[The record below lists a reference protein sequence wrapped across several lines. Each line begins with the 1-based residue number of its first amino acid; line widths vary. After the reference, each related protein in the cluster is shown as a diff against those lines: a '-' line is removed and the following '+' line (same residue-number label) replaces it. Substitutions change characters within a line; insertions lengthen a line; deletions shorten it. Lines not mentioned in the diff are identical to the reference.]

1 MRMILCCLIGLFALK
16 SCTAPTQETTN
27 QADSTLQLQDTI
39 RVLPEKIP
47 DVIIY
52 KDSALDN
59 LARFVA
65 GLPQLDSNSFT
76 ALESDHYW
84 QEYKTAMDKNWNQMV
99 ESRLSK
105 ITGWRDS
112 TLALHNDLLPL
123 FYPFSGPD
131 FLHANYLYPHA
142 ATYILAAL
150 EPIAAVPQLDTL
162 PIADRDKFLDTLGV
176 SLRDIFQKSYFITKH
191 MKTDLKQVKGVLPPL
206 YFFIQRSGHEFI
218 SQTFIAID
226 STGIETKVDIKK
238 LHWHKTPGVKLVVR
252 NLASQEI
259 KTIYYFSISISNGG
273 LAERPGF
280 VTFVT
285 NHAPFNTF
293 VKSASYL
300 MHTAPFTS
308 IKELILA
315 HTENL
320 FQDDTGIPY
329 KDFKKNLGF
338 EVQFYGE
345 YVKPV
350 KDFGD
355 ARYQPDLDSAFK
367 TSATRQKLPFSLG
380 YHWNSAR
387 QHYILV
393 RRHHELDLS
402 Y

>member
-1 MRMILCCLIGLFALK
+1 MKLFFTCLLAATLFACSPTTEKTETIETDTLAVD
-16 SCTAPTQETTN
+16 TVTVVEVAPPTP
-27 QADSTLQLQDTI
+27 
-39 RVLPEKIP
+39 V
-47 DVIIY
+47 IY

-65 GLPQLDSNSFT
+65 GLPQLDSNSFST
-76 ALESDHYW
+76 LESDHYW
-84 QEYKTAMDKNWNQMV
+84 QEYKTAMDKNWDKMF
-99 ESRLSK
+99 ETRLSK
-105 ITGWRDS
+105 MSGWRDS
-112 TLALHNDLLPL
+112 TLAQHNDSLTL

-142 ATYILAAL
+142 STYILAAL
-150 EPIAAVPQLDTL
+150 EPIAVVPQLDTL
-162 PIADRDKFLDTLGV
+162 PLSDRDKFLDTLGV

-218 SQTFIAID
+218 SQSFIAID
-226 STGIETKVDIKK
+226 SMGNENDVDIKK
-238 LHWHKTPGVKLVVR
+238 LHWEKTPGVKLVVR
-252 NLASQEI
+252 NLVTQEI
-259 KTIYYFSISISNGG
+259 KTIYYFSVSISNGG
-273 LAERPGF
+273 LTERPGF

-300 MHTAPFTS
+300 MHNTHFTS
-308 IKELILA
+308 IKDLILA

-367 TSATRQKLPFSLG
+367 ASTTRQKLPFSLG
-380 YHWNSAR
+380 YHWGSAK

-393 RRHHELDLS
+393 RKSKVGEVK
-402 Y
+402 

>member
-1 MRMILCCLIGLFALK
+1 MRLLFVCLLATSLFQA
-16 SCTAPTQETTN
+16 CTSAPKENETIVT
-27 QADSTLQLQDTI
+27 DSVAQDT
-39 RVLPEKIP
+39 VAMLPEAP
-47 DVIIY
+47 PPVIIY

-65 GLPQLDSNSFT
+65 GLPQLDSNSFS
-76 ALESDHYW
+76 ALESDKYW
-84 QEYKTAMDKNWNQMV
+84 QEYKTAMDKNWDKMF
-99 ESRLSK
+99 ETRLSK
-105 ITGWRDS
+105 MSGWRDS
-112 TLALHNDLLPL
+112 TLAQHNDSLTL

-142 ATYILAAL
+142 STYILAAL

-162 PIADRDKFLDTLGV
+162 PLSDRDKFLDTLGV

-218 SQTFIAID
+218 SQTFIGID
-226 STGIETKVDIKK
+226 STGNETEVDVKR
-238 LHWHKTPGVKLVVR
+238 LHWEKTPGVKLVVR
-252 NLASQEI
+252 NLVTQEI
-259 KTIYYFSISISNGG
+259 KTIYYFSVSISNGG
-273 LAERPGF
+273 LTERPGF

-300 MHTAPFTS
+300 MHNTHFTS
-308 IKELILA
+308 IKDLILA
-315 HTENL
+315 HAENL

-367 TSATRQKLPFSLG
+367 ASTTRQKLPFSLG
-380 YHWNSAR
+380 YHWGSAK

-393 RRHHELDLS
+393 RKREIGEVK
-402 Y
+402 

>member
-1 MRMILCCLIGLFALK
+1 MKLFFTCLLAAALY
-16 SCTAPTQETTN
+16 SCTPTEKTEVIETETLAVDTVTIVNIAPPQP
-27 QADSTLQLQDTI
+27 
-39 RVLPEKIP
+39 V
-47 DVIIY
+47 IY

-76 ALESDHYW
+76 TLESDHYW
-84 QEYKTAMDKNWNQMV
+84 QEYKTAMDKNWDKMF
-99 ESRLSK
+99 ETRLSK
-105 ITGWRDS
+105 MSGWRDS
-112 TLALHNDLLPL
+112 TLAQHNDSLTL

-142 ATYILAAL
+142 STYILAAL

-162 PIADRDKFLDTLGV
+162 PLSDRDKFLDTLGV

-206 YFFIQRSGHEFI
+206 YFFIQRSGHEFV
-218 SQTFIAID
+218 SQTFIGID
-226 STGIETKVDIKK
+226 STGNETEVDIKK
-238 LHWHKTPGVKLVVR
+238 LHWEKTPGVKLVVR
-252 NLASQEI
+252 NLATQEI
-259 KTIYYFSISISNGG
+259 KTIYYFSVSISNGG
-273 LAERPGF
+273 LTERPGF

-300 MHTAPFTS
+300 MHNTHFTS
-308 IKELILA
+308 IKDLILA

-367 TSATRQKLPFSLG
+367 ASTTRQKLPFSLG
-380 YHWNSAR
+380 YHWGSAK

-393 RRHHELDLS
+393 RKSEIGEVK
-402 Y
+402 

>member
-1 MRMILCCLIGLFALK
+1 MKLFFGGLLAAILAACTPASEKTETAQDDALSK
-16 SCTAPTQETTN
+16 
-27 QADSTLQLQDTI
+27 DSVVVVPE
-39 RVLPEKIP
+39 VLPAAP
-47 DVIIY
+47 VP
-52 KDSALDN
+52 KDTLLDN

-65 GLPQLDSNSFT
+65 GMPQLDSNSFT
-76 ALESDHYW
+76 VLQSDPYW
-84 QEYKTAMDKNWNQMV
+84 QEYKTAMDKSWDKMF
-99 ESRLSK
+99 ETRLSK

-112 TLALHNDLLPL
+112 TLAKQNDTLPL

-131 FLHANYLYPHA
+131 FLHANYLYPHT
-142 ATYILAAL
+142 ATYVLAAL

-162 PIADRDKFLDTLGV
+162 PLAVRDKFLDTLGA

-191 MKTDLKQVKGVLPPL
+191 MKADLKQVKGVLPPL
-206 YFFIQRSGHEFI
+206 YFFIARSGHEFI
-218 SQTFIAID
+218 SQTLITLDAE
-226 STGIETKVDIKK
+226 GLEKEVPAKQ
-238 LHWHKTPGVKLVVR
+238 LHWQKTPGVKLVIR
-252 NLASQEI
+252 NLATQQV
-259 KTIYYFSISISNGG
+259 KTVYYFSISISNAG
-273 LAERPGF
+273 LTERPEF

-285 NHAPFNTF
+285 QHAPFNTF

-300 MHTAPFTS
+300 MHNTYFTS
-308 IKELILA
+308 IKELILN

-355 ARYQPDLDSAFK
+355 ARYQADLDSAFK
-367 TSATRQKLPFSLG
+367 ASTTRQVLPFSLG
-380 YHWNSAR
+380 YHWGSAK

-393 RRHHELDLS
+393 RKSKVKPIL
-402 Y
+402 

>member
-1 MRMILCCLIGLFALK
+1 MRLFFVCLLAACLFQA
-16 SCTAPTQETTN
+16 CTSTPKENETTVN
-27 QADSTLQLQDTI
+27 DSIAQDTVA
-39 RVLPEKIP
+39 VLPEP
-47 DVIIY
+47 PPQVIIY
-52 KDSALDN
+52 KDSVLDN
-59 LARFVA
+59 LGRFVA
-65 GLPQLDSNSFT
+65 GLPQLDSNVFT
-76 ALESDHYW
+76 ELESDHYW
-84 QEYKTAMDKNWNQMV
+84 QEYKTAMDKNWDKMYDT
-99 ESRLSK
+99 RLSK
-105 ITGWRDS
+105 MTGWRDS
-112 TLALHNDLLPL
+112 TLANHHDSLTL

-142 ATYILAAL
+142 STYILAAL

-162 PIADRDKFLDTLGV
+162 PITVRDKFLDTLGV

-218 SQTFIAID
+218 SQTFITMD
-226 STGIETKVDIKK
+226 STGTETEVDYNK
-238 LHWHKTPGVKLVVR
+238 LHWQKTPGVKLVIR
-252 NLASQEI
+252 KIATQEI
-259 KTIYYFSISISNGG
+259 KTVYYFSISISNAG
-273 LAERPGF
+273 LKERPEFVKF
-280 VTFVT
+280 VTK
-285 NHAPFNTF
+285 HAPFNTF

-300 MHTAPFTS
+300 MHNTHFTS
-308 IKELILA
+308 IKDLILA

-367 TSATRQKLPFSLG
+367 ASTTRQKLPFSLG
-380 YHWNSAR
+380 YHWGSAK

-393 RRHHELDLS
+393 RKNEIQS
-402 Y
+402 FK

>member
-1 MRMILCCLIGLFALK
+1 MKLFFTCLLAATLFACSPTTEKTETIETDTLAVD
-16 SCTAPTQETTN
+16 TVTIVDIAPPQP
-27 QADSTLQLQDTI
+27 
-39 RVLPEKIP
+39 V
-47 DVIIY
+47 IY

-65 GLPQLDSNSFT
+65 GLPQLDSNSFST
-76 ALESDHYW
+76 LESDHYW
-84 QEYKTAMDKNWNQMV
+84 QEYKTAMDKNWDKMF
-99 ESRLSK
+99 ETRLSK
-105 ITGWRDS
+105 MSGWRDS
-112 TLALHNDLLPL
+112 TLAQHNDSLTL

-142 ATYILAAL
+142 STYILAAL

-162 PIADRDKFLDTLGV
+162 PLSDRDKFLDTLGV

-206 YFFIQRSGHEFI
+206 YFFIQRSGHEFV
-218 SQTFIAID
+218 SQTFIGID
-226 STGIETKVDIKK
+226 STGNETEVDIKK
-238 LHWHKTPGVKLVVR
+238 LHWEKTPGVKLVVR
-252 NLASQEI
+252 NLATQEI
-259 KTIYYFSISISNGG
+259 KTIYYFSVSISNGG
-273 LAERPGF
+273 LTERPGF

-300 MHTAPFTS
+300 MHNTHFTS
-308 IKELILA
+308 IKGLILA

-367 TSATRQKLPFSLG
+367 ASTTRQKLPFSLG
-380 YHWNSAR
+380 YHWGSAK

-393 RRHHELDLS
+393 RKNKV
-402 Y
+402 

>member
-1 MRMILCCLIGLFALK
+1 MRLFFTCLLAAALYA
-16 SCTAPTQETTN
+16 CTSTKEKTETIETDTTSVDSLALVEIAP
-27 QADSTLQLQDTI
+27 
-39 RVLPEKIP
+39 PP
-47 DVIIY
+47 PIIY

-65 GLPQLDSNSFT
+65 GLPQLDSNSFST
-76 ALESDHYW
+76 LESDHYW
-84 QEYKTAMDKNWNQMV
+84 QEYKTAMDKNWDKMF
-99 ESRLSK
+99 ETRLSK
-105 ITGWRDS
+105 MSGWRDS
-112 TLALHNDLLPL
+112 TLAQHNDSLTL

-142 ATYILAAL
+142 STYILAAL
-150 EPIAAVPQLDTL
+150 EPIAAFPQLDTL
-162 PIADRDKFLDTLGV
+162 PLIDRDKFLDTLGI

-218 SQTFIAID
+218 SQTFIGID
-226 STGIETKVDIKK
+226 STGNENEVDIKK
-238 LHWHKTPGVKLVVR
+238 LHWEKTPGVKLVIR
-252 NLASQEI
+252 NLATQEI
-259 KTIYYFSISISNGG
+259 KTMYYFSVSISNGG
-273 LAERPGF
+273 LTERPGF

-300 MHTAPFTS
+300 MHNTHFTS
-308 IKELILA
+308 IKDLILA

-338 EVQFYGE
+338 AVQFYGE

-367 TSATRQKLPFSLG
+367 ASTTRQKLPFSLG
-380 YHWNSAR
+380 YHWGSAK

-393 RRHHELDLS
+393 RKNEVGEVR
-402 Y
+402 

>member
-1 MRMILCCLIGLFALK
+1 MKLCFVCLAAAFLLT
-16 SCTAPTQETTN
+16 SCTSSTEKTETML
-27 QADSTLQLQDTI
+27 DSTAQDSVVI
-39 RVLPEKIP
+39 PLLPEVP
-47 DVIIY
+47 PPVAIY
-52 KDSALDN
+52 KDTLLDN

-65 GLPQLDSNSFT
+65 GLPQLDSNSFYV
-76 ALESDHYW
+76 LQSDPYW
-84 QEYKTAMDKNWNQMV
+84 QEYKTAMDNNWQKMYDT
-99 ESRLSK
+99 RLSK

-112 TLALHNDLLPL
+112 TLTQHNDSLTL

-131 FLHANYLYPHA
+131 FLHANYLYPNA
-142 ATYILAAL
+142 STYVLAAL
-150 EPIAAVPQLDTL
+150 EPVAAVPQLDTL
-162 PIADRDKFLDTLGV
+162 PLADRDKFLDTLGA

-191 MKTDLKQVKGVLPPL
+191 MKKDLKRVNGVLPPL

-226 STGIETKVDIKK
+226 SLGNETEVDYKK
-238 LHWHKTPGVKLVVR
+238 IHWHNTPGVKLVIR
-252 NLASQEI
+252 NLTTQQI
-259 KTIYYFSISISNGG
+259 QTLYYFAISISNGG

-300 MHTAPFTS
+300 MHNTPFTG
-308 IKELILA
+308 IKELILT

-329 KDFKKNLGF
+329 KDFKKNPAF
-338 EVQFYGE
+338 NVQFYGE

-355 ARYQPDLDSAFK
+355 ARYQSDLDSAFK
-367 TSATRQKLPFSLG
+367 VSTTRQKLPFSLG
-380 YHWNSAR
+380 YHWGSAK

-393 RRHHELDLS
+393 QKGKANETM
-402 Y
+402 

>member
-1 MRMILCCLIGLFALK
+1 MRLFLFCFAAGILLQA
-16 SCTAPTQETTN
+16 CTSSTEKTETI
-27 QADSTLQLQDTI
+27 AVDSTAQDT
-39 RVLPEKIP
+39 VVALPAAP
-47 DVIIY
+47 PPVVIY
-52 KDSALDN
+52 KDTLLDN
-59 LARFVA
+59 LGRFVA
-65 GLPQLDSNSFT
+65 GLPQLDSNSFS

-84 QEYKTAMDKNWNQMV
+84 QEYKAAMDKNWDKMI
-99 ESRLSK
+99 ETRLSK
-105 ITGWRDS
+105 MTGWRDS
-112 TLALHNDLLPL
+112 TLATHHDSLTL

-142 ATYILAAL
+142 PTYLLAAL
-150 EPIAAVPQLDTL
+150 EPVAAVPQLDTL
-162 PIADRDKFLDTLGV
+162 PLSDRDKFLDTLGV

-218 SQTFIAID
+218 SQKFITID
-226 STGIETKVDIKK
+226 STGNETEVDYNK
-238 LHWHKTPGVKLVVR
+238 LHWQKTPGVKLVIR
-252 NLASQEI
+252 NIATQEI
-259 KTIYYFSISISNGG
+259 KTVYYFSVSISNSG
-273 LAERPGF
+273 LTERPEF
-280 VTFVT
+280 VKFIT

-300 MHTAPFTS
+300 MHNTYFTS

-315 HTENL
+315 NAENL

-355 ARYQPDLDSAFK
+355 ARYQADLDSAFK
-367 TSATRQKLPFSLG
+367 VSATRQKLPFSLG
-380 YHWNSAR
+380 YHWGSAK

-393 RRHHELDLS
+393 RKSEVGEVK
-402 Y
+402 